1 MRLAM
6 NYNSPNREI
15 WHRYTTNV
23 NIEESLTPLNRL
35 SYNTLN
41 ARIVSSFA
49 EIHPRET
56 QKMGVMA
63 QALGP
68 VVTVQVLRPVSFNTD
83 PTVDKLI
90 STLLD
95 LRSEALSRKDTLQA
109 DMIESRLMA
118 CGVILCPG
126 GETIIW
132 PKVDD
137 AKTTKKS

>member
-6 NYNSPNREI
+6 NYNSPVREI
-15 WHRYTTNV
+15 WHRYTADV
-23 NIEESLTPLNRL
+23 DLKKSLTPLNRL
-35 SYNTLN
+35 SNNTLN
-41 ARIVSSFA
+41 AKVVSSFA

-56 QKMGVMA
+56 MKMGAMA
-63 QALGP
+63 QSLGD

-95 LRSEALSRKDTLQA
+95 LRSEAIARHDGLQA
-109 DMIESRLMA
+109 DMIENRLMA
-118 CGVILCPG
+118 CGVVLCPG

-132 PKVDD
+132 PKVKDV
-137 AKTTKKS
+137 KKS